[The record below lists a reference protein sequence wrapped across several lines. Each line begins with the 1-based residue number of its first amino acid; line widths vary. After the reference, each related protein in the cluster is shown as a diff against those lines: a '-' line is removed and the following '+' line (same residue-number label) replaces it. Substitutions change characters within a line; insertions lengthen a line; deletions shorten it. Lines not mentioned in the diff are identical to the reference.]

1 LIFAEPRLLEQMDI
15 KVFVDT
21 PDDIRFIRRL
31 RRDLAE
37 RGRTVESVIEQ
48 YIATVRPMHMQFVEP
63 SKRHADV
70 IIPEGGHNLVS
81 IDLLSGKIRREA
93 GQCFINC
100 WRSTLSE
107 DFESLIEAAKG
118 ARLQSVAPFSNF
130 QVGAAVRT
138 ANGKV
143 YTGCNVESA
152 SYGLTVCAE
161 RVAIWKALSEG
172 ERQFT
177 ELAVVAD
184 TVTLTPPCGTC
195 RQIIWEFARD
205 AAIVFANLNGES
217 EEFHIADLLPRAF
230 DARFLKKK

>member
-1 LIFAEPRLLEQMDI
+1 M
-15 KVFVDT
+15 
-21 PDDIRFIRRL
+21 
-31 RRDLAE
+31 
-37 RGRTVESVIEQ
+37 
-48 YIATVRPMHMQFVEP
+48 
-63 SKRHADV
+63 
-70 IIPEGGHNLVS
+70 
-81 IDLLSGKIRREA
+81 SG
-93 GQCFINC
+93 
-100 WRSTLSE
+100 
-107 DFESLIEAAKG
+107 DFEPLIEAAKN

-143 YTGCNVESA
+143 YAGCNVESA

-184 TVTLTPPCGTC
+184 TETLTPPCGTC
-195 RQIIWEFARD
+195 RQIIWEFARG
-205 AAIVFANLNGES
+205 AAIVFANLDGQT